1 MRSRHLYQS
10 VEDRGRVEYTPIFCE
25 AKDAWLGKGYYFW
38 DSEIKDAHWW
48 GQEHYNG
55 FYVICQSKYDYDS
68 LEYFDLL
75 GNTDHRKYLF
85 TFAEALINRY
95 RKQYSVAETL
105 ELLKLIDK
113 SFLQNY
119 KAVRALPES
128 LETKVRRLY
137 FDKNEKY
144 FISNRTR
151 IQMCVIDLGF
161 LLEGE
166 YVSVYHSLDN
176 ITVV

>member
-1 MRSRHLYQS
+1 M
-10 VEDRGRVEYTPIFCE
+10 
-25 AKDAWLGKGYYFW
+25 
-38 DSEIKDAHWW
+38 
-48 GQEHYNG
+48 
-55 FYVICQSKYDYDS
+55 
-68 LEYFDLL
+68 
-75 GNTDHRKYLF
+75 
-85 TFAEALINRY
+85 
-95 RKQYSVAETL
+95 AETL

>member
-25 AKDAWLGKGYYFW
+25 AKDAWLGQGYYFW
-38 DSEIKDAHWW
+38 DSEINDAHWW

-85 TFAEALINRY
+85 TFCR
-95 RKQYSVAETL
+95 S
-105 ELLKLIDK
+105 
-113 SFLQNY
+113 
-119 KAVRALPES
+119 
-128 LETKVRRLY
+128 
-137 FDKNEKY
+137 FDKQVSKTI
-144 FISNRTR
+144 FGGGDFRVIKTNRQIFFTEL
-151 IQMCVIDLGF
+151 QSC
-161 LLEGE
+161 
-166 YVSVYHSLDN
+166 
-176 ITVV
+176 